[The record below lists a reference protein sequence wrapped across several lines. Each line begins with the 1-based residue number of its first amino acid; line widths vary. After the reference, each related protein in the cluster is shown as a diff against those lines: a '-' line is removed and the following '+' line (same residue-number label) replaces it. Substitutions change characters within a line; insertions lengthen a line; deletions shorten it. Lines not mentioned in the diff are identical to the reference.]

1 MANCF
6 FVRHSHLCCNGLA
19 ARSSLWPIGWTDA
32 CSWGPQRLADFS
44 TRREWLYRPLTDSV
58 MRTTLIVSLFLSA
71 ILSATASAQ
80 VTLRRGAVV
89 YTGSAANTTAPAT
102 VNAKKVRDATPEWQ
116 KIESEGID
124 PQSARGK
131 QLITR
136 MNSRIS
142 KAVKR
147 VADSESKDMVTRKK
161 DLKDD
166 RGRTVTDLTSKV
178 VAKIQE

>member
-1 MANCF
+1 MVWLLNLRYGRLF
-6 FVRHSHLCCNGLA
+6 GPKLA
-19 ARSSLWPIGWTDA
+19 HVSFSGWPISPRGESG
-32 CSWGPQRLADFS
+32 CQ
-44 TRREWLYRPLTDSV
+44 RPLTDSA

-80 VTLRRGAVV
+80 VTLKRGAVV

-102 VNAKKVRDATPEWQ
+102 VNEKKVRAATPEWQ
-116 KIESEGID
+116 KIEDQGID

-142 KAVKR
+142 KAVKS
-147 VADSESKDMVTRKK
+147 VADSESKDLVTRNK
-161 DLKDD
+161 DMKDD

-178 VAKIQE
+178 VAKIEE

>member
-1 MANCF
+1 
-6 FVRHSHLCCNGLA
+6 
-19 ARSSLWPIGWTDA
+19 
-32 CSWGPQRLADFS
+32 
-44 TRREWLYRPLTDSV
+44 

-71 ILSATASAQ
+71 ILSAAASAQ
-80 VTLRRGAVV
+80 VTLKKGAVV

-102 VNAKKVRDATPEWQ
+102 VNEKKVRAATPEWQ
-116 KIESEGID
+116 KIVDEGID

-136 MNSRIS
+136 MNSRINQ
-142 KAVKR
+142 AVESI
-147 VADSESKDMVTRKK
+147 ADSESKDMVTRKK

-166 RGRTVTDLTSKV
+166 RGRKVTDLTSKV